1 MYNKKNQSRHKSKTK
16 KTKILKIMYLNQ
28 RSQCIKTTEKNMIQ
42 RDLMTM
48 KKSNYSNRNL
58 KEVKRV

>member
-1 MYNKKNQSRHKSKTK
+1 
-16 KTKILKIMYLNQ
+16 MYLNQ

-58 KEVKRV
+58 KEVKRVLMIYHRNQSTKWK

>member
-1 MYNKKNQSRHKSKTK
+1 
-16 KTKILKIMYLNQ
+16 MYLNQ